1 MVWPQT
7 FACRRLVGPHPRFC
21 ARAPRVAT
29 VWIGALE
36 FDLLL
41 GDVRSLKEKRSV
53 IRPLVSELIRMFT
66 VGAAEVGDQELHRR
80 AAIGVAVV
88 AGDRAHVVEML
99 DRIERRVANHPELE
113 LVSAHRSLR
122 TMSD

>member
-1 MVWPQT
+1 M
-7 FACRRLVGPHPRFC
+7 
-21 ARAPRVAT
+21 
-29 VWIGALE
+29 WIGALE

-66 VGAAEVGDQELHRR
+66 VAAAEVGDQELYRR

-99 DRIERRVANHPELE
+99 DRIERRVASHPELE